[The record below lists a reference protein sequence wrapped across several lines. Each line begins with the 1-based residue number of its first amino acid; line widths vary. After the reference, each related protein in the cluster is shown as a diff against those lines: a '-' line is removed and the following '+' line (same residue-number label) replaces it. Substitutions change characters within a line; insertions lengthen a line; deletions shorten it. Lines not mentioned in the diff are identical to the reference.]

1 MLRNLS
7 KVVPALGFVALV
19 SVPEFSAPA
28 QPVTNAAG
36 IWNYLGFS
44 TPAWLAPQYN
54 LAGAV
59 VEIEGRNSFE
69 GRSGTITVQ
78 PDGSFTGFT
87 SGDLSWGDPGRMIVT
102 LPGKT
107 PIVLALNTAMDFAFV
122 VKSSPGPTHDLELLI
137 KAPATLTTNDLV
149 GTWKMA
155 ALGTTAGLDLEKNSN
170 GVVTDVS
177 GRSDFG
183 NHTGTMTM
191 AGDGTFVMVGD
202 ETTTGFWQP
211 LTNGLVQVTIPA
223 APDPPEIFSLSVN
236 ASKNVMAVVVPGI
249 IPDVL
254 QELDVLVKLP
264 ASTTPAQLQGLWL
277 PGGFTTPEELILHH
291 NGQGEVIGI
300 DGCTDFEI
308 YQLSACVGH
317 TGGFTMPSTT
327 VGQLTVVSPGTIS
340 VTQTNVLG
348 ETEARTIWVN
358 AGHDVFI
365 GTATSANPEL
375 LIATRTPPLANPAAS
390 MGLMLFPTATGPELY
405 WASAPNRFLQT
416 TTNFA
421 GWATLT
427 NSAGQGHRGVDPASF
442 PQRFY
447 RLLQTP

>member
-1 MLRNLS
+1 MILNSFR
-7 KVVPALGFVALV
+7 VIPALGFLALL
-19 SVPEFSAPA
+19 SLQEFSAPA

-59 VEIEGRNSFE
+59 VEIV
-69 GRSGTITVQ
+69 GRSYFETRSDFLTVQ
-78 PDGSFTGFT
+78 ADGSFTGMGL
-87 SGDLSWGDPGRMIVT
+87 SGTLSWGDAGRMIAT
-102 LPGKT
+102 GPGQ
-107 PIVLALNTAMDFAFV
+107 PPVAFALNAAMDFAFV
-122 VKSSPGPTHDLELLI
+122 VKASPGPTHDLELLI

-155 ALGTTAGLDLEKNSN
+155 TIGTTAGLNLQKNPK

-177 GRSDFG
+177 GRSAFG
-183 NHTGTMTM
+183 SSTGTLTM
-191 AGDGTFVMVGD
+191 AADGTFVMVGD
-202 ETTTGFWQP
+202 ETTTGSWQP
-211 LTNGLVQVTIPA
+211 LTNGLVQVTILGP
-223 APDPPEIFSLSVN
+223 PDPPDTFTLSVN

-249 IPDVL
+249 PDY

-264 ASTTPAQLQGLWL
+264 ASTTPDQLPGLWH
-277 PGGFTTPEELILHH
+277 PGGFTTPEELVLHY
-291 NGQGEVIGI
+291 NGQGEVTGI

-308 YQLSACVGH
+308 YHLSACVGH
-317 TGGFTMPSTT
+317 TGGFTMPSTA

-348 ETEARTIWVN
+348 ETEARTIWMN

-375 LIATRTPPLANPAAS
+375 LIATRTPPLADPAAS
-390 MGLMLFPTATGPELY
+390 LGLMLFPTGPGLELY

>member
-1 MLRNLS
+1 MILKPFRIIGVCGL
-7 KVVPALGFVALV
+7 LV
-19 SVPEFSAPA
+19 LFSGREISAPA

-36 IWNYLGFS
+36 LWNYLGFS

-59 VEIEGRNSFE
+59 IEIAGRTRFE
-69 GRSGTITVQ
+69 TRSDSLTVQ
-78 PDGSFTGFT
+78 ADGSFTGADI
-87 SGDLSWGDPGRMIVT
+87 SGTLSWGDAGQMIATVPGEPPVAF
-102 LPGKT
+102 
-107 PIVLALNTAMDFAFV
+107 ALNAAMDFAFV
-122 VKSSPGPTHDLELLI
+122 VKVSPEPAHNLELLI

-155 ALGTTAGLDLEKNSN
+155 TIGTTARLDLEKNTN
-170 GVVTDVS
+170 GVVIDVH
-177 GRSDFG
+177 GRTFHSE
-183 NHTGTMTM
+183 TGTLTM

-202 ETTTGFWQP
+202 ETSTGFWQP
-211 LTNGLVQVTIPA
+211 LTNGLVQVTILT
-223 APDPPEIFSLSVN
+223 APDPPEIVILNVN

-249 IPDVL
+249 PDY

-264 ASTTPAQLQGLWL
+264 ASTTPDQLQGLWL
-277 PGGFTTPEELILHH
+277 PGGFTTPEELILHR
-291 NGQGEVIGI
+291 NEQGEVTGI

-308 YQLSACVGH
+308 YHLTACVGH
-317 TGGFTMPSTT
+317 TGGFTMPPTT

-348 ETEARTIWVN
+348 ETEARTIWIN

-375 LIATRTPPLANPAAS
+375 LIATRTPPLTDLAPS
-390 MGLMLFPTATGPELY
+390 MGLMLFPTDTSLELY
-405 WASAPNRFLQT
+405 WASAPNRVLQT
-416 TTNFA
+416 STNLA

-427 NSAGQGHRGVDPASF
+427 NSAGQGHRWVDPASF
-442 PQRFY
+442 PKRFY